1 MHRNIGIG
9 SGGIKNEKRHQ
20 YSTLHHEFPSIN
32 ARYSSRY
39 SFSPSLE
46 MYSILIERKRNEPE
60 DEDARYPRWTLV
72 DEMEKERKKRGKK
85 ERVRGG
91 KLLMKNRNSLRGYG
105 TTDRKF
111 SREICI
117 ANLTCPFIS
126 TLSLHYV

>member
-39 SFSPSLE
+39 SFLPSLE

-60 DEDARYPRWTLV
+60 DEDARYPRWKFARSSMRWKKR
-72 DEMEKERKKRGKK
+72 ERKEERKK
-85 ERVRGG
+85 E
-91 KLLMKNRNSLRGYG
+91 
-105 TTDRKF
+105 
-111 SREICI
+111 
-117 ANLTCPFIS
+117 
-126 TLSLHYV
+126 